1 MNGKVIGADSAFGA
15 LLRGKSY
22 NSAVI
27 GSSNSYHIHI
37 HRRRKNTAVL
47 VVGVVAAYL
56 GASGS
61 GENLYFVL
69 FGIKL

>member
-1 MNGKVIGADSAFGA
+1 MDGKVISADSAFGA
-15 LLRGKSY
+15 LLRGKTY

-27 GSSNSYHIHI
+27 GGSNSYHVHI
-37 HRRRKNTAVL
+37 HRRRKHTSVL
-47 VVGVVAAYL
+47 LVGVVAAYL

-69 FGIKL
+69 FGIKS